1 MKKMTILSFNRF
13 FVAGCLT
20 LLFLLLLGCEKL
32 FSPDEKGV
40 DAKPEAKKYYI
51 HLQNQTDHSGVL
63 IKLLETDAIAV
74 TDSFGFFILP
84 KVADGEYTLQA
95 KYPFFEIIKQ
105 KVEIAD
111 SMLQTKIQLELEQ
124 QIQFWVEPAET
135 TLSVADRT
143 RFWEFTGYA
152 KNISDTI
159 ISGTTFT
166 LPENWGLVPENLDWN
181 FANKNIDSKRCYEEF
196 TNIGL
201 TDLTGIGGFS
211 IQPGDT
217 KSSRY
222 KDVWQLGYECT
233 PPGRTYLLF
242 FVLVD
247 QVHFDEFFQGR
258 FFVDA
263 NTDNSQ
269 SINPLWK
276 SLFKKRELFR
286 PAIIH
291 FTH

>member
-1 MKKMTILSFNRF
+1 MKKMIILSFNRF
-13 FVAGCLT
+13 FVAGCFA
-20 LLFLLLLGCEKL
+20 LLFLLLLDCEKL

-40 DAKPEAKKYYI
+40 DAKSDAKKNYI

-63 IKLLETDAIAV
+63 IKLIEADAIAV

-84 KVADGEYTLQA
+84 KVANGEYTLQA
-95 KYPFFEIIKQ
+95 RYPFFEIVEQ
-105 KVEIAD
+105 KVKIAD
-111 SMLQTKIQLELEQ
+111 SMLVTKIQLELEQ

-135 TLSVADRT
+135 TLSVADKT
-143 RFWEFTGYA
+143 RFWEFMGYV

-181 FANKNIDSKRCYEEF
+181 FANKNIDSKRCYDEF

-201 TDLTGIGGFS
+201 TDLLGIGGFS

-233 PPGRTYLLF
+233 PAGRTYLLF
-242 FVLVD
+242 FILVD
-247 QVHFDEFFQGR
+247 QVHFDEFFQES
-258 FFVDA
+258 FYVDGK
-263 NTDNSQ
+263 TDSSQ
-269 SINPLWK
+269 IYNPLKK
-276 SLFKKRELFR
+276 SFFKKRELFR

>member
-1 MKKMTILSFNRF
+1 MIILSFNRF
-13 FVAGCLT
+13 FVSGCFA
-20 LLFLLLLGCEKL
+20 LLFLLLLDCEKL

-40 DAKPEAKKYYI
+40 NAKSDAKKNYI

-63 IKLLETDAIAV
+63 IKLIEADAIAV
-74 TDSFGFFILP
+74 TDSSGFFILP
-84 KVADGEYTLQA
+84 KVVNGEYTFQA
-95 KYPFFEIIKQ
+95 RYPFFEIVEQ
-105 KVEIAD
+105 KVKIAD
-111 SMLQTKIQLELEQ
+111 SMLVTKIQLELEQ

-135 TLSVADRT
+135 TLSVADKT
-143 RFWEFTGYA
+143 RFWEFMGYV
-152 KNISDTI
+152 KNISQNI
-159 ISGTTFT
+159 YEAGPRSG
-166 LPENWGLVPENLDWN
+166 LSEWGIVPETINWN
-181 FANKNIDSKRCYEEF
+181 FGGNNNINSKRCFQDF
-196 TNIGL
+196 TYIGP
-201 TDLTGIGGFS
+201 TDIPEKVKIYL
-211 IQPGDT
+211 QPGET

-222 KDVWQLGYECT
+222 IDVWQLGYECT

-242 FVLVD
+242 FILVD